1 MLAFTT
7 IQLQYYLS
15 LLYANLKSIFATMRC
30 LSSSILY
37 VVTALLFFSGVSNAF
52 TISQS
57 PICSIRNQITSTWM
71 STPSEQQPSD
81 VPANLVNQQA
91 FITAID
97 VLKKDMGME
106 IIPDDQ
112 R

>member
-1 MLAFTT
+1 
-7 IQLQYYLS
+7 
-15 LLYANLKSIFATMRC
+15 
-30 LSSSILY
+30 
-37 VVTALLFFSGVSNAF
+37 
-52 TISQS
+52 
-57 PICSIRNQITSTWM
+57 M

-97 VLKKDMGME
+97 ALKKDMGME
-106 IIPDDQ
+106 IIPDQ

>member
-1 MLAFTT
+1 
-7 IQLQYYLS
+7 
-15 LLYANLKSIFATMRC
+15 MRC
-30 LSSSILY
+30 FSSSLLY
-37 VVTALLFFSGVSNAF
+37 VVTALLILSGVSDAF
-52 TISQS
+52 ITTTQS
-57 PICSIRNQITSTWM
+57 PICSTRHQITSTWM
-71 STPSEQQPSD
+71 STPSDSD
-81 VPANLVNQQA
+81 VPANLVSQQA